1 MKSPFLFAGCG
12 NMGSA
17 LVRGLCRDKWHTK
30 YEFILYDTIFEK
42 AMNLEHQFCLRRVEK
57 LNEVIEKPGVI
68 FLAVKPYELSRLA
81 EQLSAFPG
89 SLFISMAAGV
99 SVSQLQHLLGEE
111 ERIVRLMPNLC
122 VEVGEGV
129 LPVSFSETVS
139 EEDKEDILF
148 LFSTLGWVFEAQEN
162 EFDMLTAVSGSGPGL
177 AAIFIEAMMDAGVKI
192 GLPWEKSLKLV
203 LQTVLG
209 TAVLLKA
216 RNIHPGVLKNQVS
229 SPGGT

>member
-1 MKSPFLFAGCG
+1 M
-12 NMGSA
+12 
-17 LVRGLCRDKWHTK
+17 
-30 YEFILYDTIFEK
+30 
-42 AMNLEHQFCLRRVEK
+42 
-57 LNEVIEKPGVI
+57 
-68 FLAVKPYELSRLA
+68 
-81 EQLSAFPG
+81 
-89 SLFISMAAGV
+89 
-99 SVSQLQHLLGEE
+99 
-111 ERIVRLMPNLC
+111 
-122 VEVGEGV
+122 
-129 LPVSFSETVS
+129 
-139 EEDKEDILF
+139 LF

-229 SPGGT
+229 SPGGTTIAGLQELERAGFRGTVMDGVEAAYRRIKKTVPEE